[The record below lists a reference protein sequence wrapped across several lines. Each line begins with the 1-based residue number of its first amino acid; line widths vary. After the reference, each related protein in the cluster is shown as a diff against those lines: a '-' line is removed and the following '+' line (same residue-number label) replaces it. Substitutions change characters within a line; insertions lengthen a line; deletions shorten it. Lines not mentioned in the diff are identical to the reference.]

1 MWPDLARSGQI
12 WDVWENFFFQ
22 KKKKNF
28 QIWPDLGGPD
38 LEIWPDLAASVD
50 LEIWPVFFF
59 PQISGYCLPGKGTLE
74 FFFSPLK
81 RANFDDLR
89 PFKAKFGTFEHLWGS
104 KTWFCEPEISWFLPK
119 TSRFLKNLEKKIFF
133 FSGKILTP
141 EQGFC
146 VPKSAKKKNKKTQ
159 ESGVLTIWYRHMQ
172 YRGPQFR
179 LFLSNFLHNFFF
191 FDFWQRQI
199 SGKKNSPLIVGPW
212 VSKDAKNTKILMF

>member
-1 MWPDLARSGQI
+1 MLPDLARFGGQFPRSGSFSRCGDLVSRSGQI
-12 WDVWENFFFQ
+12 WESGKFFFS
-22 KKKKNF
+22 KKKKNS
-28 QIWPDLGGPD
+28 QIWP
-38 LEIWPDLAASVD
+38 D

-104 KTWFCEPEISWFLPK
+104 KTWFCEPEISWFLPR
-119 TSRFLKNLEKKIFF
+119 TSRFLKNLEKKKNF

-146 VPKSAKKKNKKTQ
+146 VPKSAKKRK
-159 ESGVLTIWYRHMQ
+159 SRV
-172 YRGPQFR
+172 F
-179 LFLSNFLHNFFF
+179 
-191 FDFWQRQI
+191 
-199 SGKKNSPLIVGPW
+199 
-212 VSKDAKNTKILMF
+212 